1 MKRIGWAMLLVA
13 CCIGVFL
20 ALPSNYY
27 LRRALTHFLPK
38 IDSTRSSRTGSSKR
52 AILPRGNR
60 RKPITLARY
69 RINIF
74 RYSTTWGQSPM
85 LSYKTARC
93 FSNSTGKIIR
103 QNRTAT
109 RFRWQKVL
117 FRWPSDAP

>member
-1 MKRIGWAMLLVA
+1 MLLVA

-38 IDSTRSSRTGSSKR
+38 IDQYPIFENRIVKAGDPSPWQQAKAYNTCSIPDKYLPVFNNLGTVAYVVIQDST
-52 AILPRGNR
+52 L
-60 RKPITLARY
+60 LFEQY
-69 RINIF
+69 
-74 RYSTTWGQSPM
+74 WED
-85 LSYKTARC
+85 
-93 FSNSTGKIIR
+93 IR